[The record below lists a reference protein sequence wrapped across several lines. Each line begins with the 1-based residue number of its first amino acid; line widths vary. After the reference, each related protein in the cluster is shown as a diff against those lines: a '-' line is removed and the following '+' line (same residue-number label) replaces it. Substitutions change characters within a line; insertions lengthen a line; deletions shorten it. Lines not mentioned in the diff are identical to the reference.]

1 MENKKRGTTNSQKVD
16 WKNFGKVKGFTAYD
30 YFRFAKE
37 EEDEDYG
44 GGGGSSFGG
53 GGFGNNPI
61 L

>member
-1 MENKKRGTTNSQKVD
+1 MESKKRGNANSQKVD

-30 YFRFAKE
+30 YFRFAKD
-37 EEDEDYG
+37 DEDN
-44 GGGGSSFGG
+44 GGGGSPFGG